1 MLNLMDFNVVPGIAP
16 VDTAA
21 TAISTQ
27 FVDVKTAHDIN
38 FLVSFG
44 TVTVASA
51 DQPVT
56 ITVNA
61 ATVQAGTSAV
71 AVPFTYRLSGAAAA
85 NSWGASTAAT
95 SAGYAP
101 VGATATGKMVWI
113 TVDPA
118 AIKSSAET
126 DYRWVNLTVTPDA
139 GASVCLVAA
148 IPFLNPRYKQ
158 VTMVSAT

>member
-1 MLNLMDFNVVPGIAP
+1 MNLMDFNIVPGIAP

-27 FVDVKTAHDIN
+27 FVDLKTAHEIN

-44 TVTVASA
+44 VLTASA
-51 DQPVT
+51 DDTMT

-61 ATVQAGTSAV
+61 ATVQAGTSA
-71 AVPFTYRLSGAAAA
+71 AAIPFRYRLSGAAAA
-85 NSWGASTAAT
+85 NSWGAETAAT

-101 VGATATGKMVWI
+101 LSSAVTGKMVWI
-113 TVDPA
+113 TVDPSNV
-118 AIKSSAET
+118 ISDAES
-126 DYRWVNLTVTPDA
+126 DARWVNLTLTPSA
-139 GASVCLVAA
+139 GNSVALVQAA
-148 IPFLNPRYKQ
+148 QFVVPRFKQ